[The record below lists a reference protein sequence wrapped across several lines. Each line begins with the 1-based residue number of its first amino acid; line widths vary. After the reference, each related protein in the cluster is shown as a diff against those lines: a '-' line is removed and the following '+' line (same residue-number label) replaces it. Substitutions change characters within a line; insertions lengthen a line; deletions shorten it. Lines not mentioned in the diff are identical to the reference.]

1 MSNAFSRIIKEERE
15 VSRCKRSNTILRCSD
30 RYSSNIIA
38 NAVLGIHGVC
48 NGKIIQGS
56 RFARFALEGIDVG
69 HVETNVWQ

>member
-1 MSNAFSRIIKEERE
+1 MSDPISRISKEERH
-15 VSRCKRSNTILRCSD
+15 VSHGKRSDAILFGSGW
-30 RYSSNIIA
+30 YSSNIIA